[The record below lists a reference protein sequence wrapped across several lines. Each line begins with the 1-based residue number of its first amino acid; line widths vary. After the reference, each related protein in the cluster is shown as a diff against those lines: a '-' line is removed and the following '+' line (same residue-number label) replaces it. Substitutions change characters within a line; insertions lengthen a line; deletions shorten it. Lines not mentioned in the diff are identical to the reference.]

1 MAHWAASTLGYR
13 LWGSEVDDNR
23 YCLGDLGGWLLDLI
37 TIWRQRDAS
46 VSLEEYLESHIG
58 FPNVESYM
66 DYADTIADAD
76 AFLVAEYLRQNPGE
90 RLSEALREVYALSP
104 AERARRF
111 YSHRFGSSKDNV
123 AAAFSYFAENGEADL
138 MNSALKE
145 LIKHFFTSGNLPT
158 REEAI
163 VCGEVLASRLD
174 AGLAW

>member
-1 MAHWAASTLGYR
+1 MGEDETAISHQGERSWNDANNMPCSDRKQETMPTATIS
-13 LWGSEVDDNR
+13 
-23 YCLGDLGGWLLDLI
+23 LDSAPPDPI
-37 TIWRQRDAS
+37 VRCFSSKR
-46 VSLEEYLESHIG
+46 
-58 FPNVESYM
+58 
-66 DYADTIADAD
+66 
-76 AFLVAEYLRQNPGE
+76 FLRKNPGE